1 MEAGLAERVSSDYE
15 IMTGIQLR
23 PAPGH
28 TPGNVILELTDGKQ
42 SAVMSGDVIHHPVQI
57 ERPEWSSNFDMD
69 PDQARKT
76 RLELLARLADSG
88 VILMGAHF
96 AGPTAVTIVSDG
108 DGYGYE

>member
-1 MEAGLAERVSSDYE
+1 
-15 IMTGIQLR
+15 
-23 PAPGH
+23 
-28 TPGNVILELTDGKQ
+28 
-42 SAVMSGDVIHHPVQI
+42 
-57 ERPEWSSNFDMD
+57 MD